1 MNNVSSIGS
10 SSVDGL
16 GLEVEL
22 KLAVLDCQQ
31 GLDLLWLKDQNRKAT
46 EIHTVLKSLCD
57 KVIPSNNKSM
67 EG

>member
-1 MNNVSSIGS
+1 MRNVNSVGS

-16 GLEVEL
+16 DLEVDL

-31 GLDLLWLKDQNRKAT
+31 RIDLLWLKDQNQKAA

-57 KVIPSNNKSM
+57 KVIHPACKST